1 MELLD
6 QAYIDVCSNVVSLK
20 SVLDTC
26 TRHQKTRRLE
36 KIINRFSKPNLRA
49 GEIKA
54 YVMLKHLQQCW
65 ASWKSMQE
73 RCVLPRRPFCVE
85 RRGFA

>member
-6 QAYIDVCSNVVSLK
+6 QAYIDVCSNVASLK

-49 GEIKA
+49 GKIKA

-65 ASWKSMQE
+65 AYWKSMHE
-73 RCVLPRRPFCVE
+73 PACWPRPRWSGACSTP
-85 RRGFA
+85 